1 MLEKIVFFI
10 FSAITLL
17 SALLVVT
24 QRNLIRAAL
33 CLMASLFG
41 VAGLFALLDAG
52 FLATMQ
58 IFVYAGGIAILIVF
72 AVMMTRRVM
81 DPDTPQMNAQAGA
94 SVGLVLVLFI
104 ILALVLWPDPITL
117 PEVDLALGQLLVG
130 LGVVIAL
137 LTLVA
142 VLVQRLRSPDTPLEG
157 VGWSIAMALVI
168 AVVGV
173 LLLSAWEDGPRLQ
186 IAELT
191 LGDIPWPEREA
202 EVDPQTSLVTLG
214 EALVDSEQYVVPFE
228 VASVL
233 LLVAMIGAAY
243 IAFPLKRGS
252 QAEPEPAGADLE
264 PGGEE

>member
-33 CLMASLFG
+33 CLMAALFG

-58 IFVYAGGIAILIVF
+58 VFVYAGGIAILIIF
-72 AVMMTRRVM
+72 AVMLTRRVM
-81 DPDTPQMNAQAGA
+81 DPDTPQVNAQAGA
-94 SVGLVLVLFI
+94 SAGLVLVLFI
-104 ILALVLWPDPITL
+104 ILALVLWPDPITT
-117 PEVDLALGQLLVG
+117 PEIDLGPIHINEIALG
-130 LGVVIAL
+130 GV
-137 LTLVA
+137 
-142 VLVQRLRSPDTPLEG
+142 
-157 VGWSIAMALVI
+157 
-168 AVVGV
+168 
-173 LLLSAWEDGPRLQ
+173 
-186 IAELT
+186 
-191 LGDIPWPEREA
+191 PWPEREV

-243 IAFPLKRGS
+243 IAFPLKRDS
-252 QAEPEPAGADLE
+252 QAEPEPAGGDLE